1 MSEHASGSPLQALLR
16 VADHAFLSVVGYPP
30 FRPRLPSIPWSDRQA
45 PVCPFTPEA
54 ATPHF
59 VPETRFLAP
68 KKSRIYKT
76 RPTLVT
82 SWSPAI
88 LSKSSYR
95 TVNKR
100 ITKKSKIVGTNT
112 TYLSNAVND
121 YFGCNLKSLI
131 NWYRVQYAKMM
142 LDKRIYRLK
151 DIPYICGFSSKS
163 TFYVAFKR
171 CEGMTPNQYLSAHKE
186 DSETSNNND
195 NNNILK
201 PLNLKF

>member
-1 MSEHASGSPLQALLR
+1 MNVR
-16 VADHAFLSVVGYPP
+16 TVGPEGVECA
-30 FRPRLPSIPWSDRQA
+30 SIPDDLPKGRGCEVCLKILQCLNQKRVYLDRNLS
-45 PVCPFTPEA
+45 
-54 ATPHF
+54 
-59 VPETRFLAP
+59 LA
-68 KKSRIYKT
+68 KF
-76 RPTLVT
+76 
-82 SWSPAI
+82 
-88 LSKSSYR
+88 SS
-95 TVNKR
+95 
-100 ITKKSKIVGTNT
+100 IVGTNT

-171 CEGMTPNQYLSAHKE
+171 CEGMTPNQYLSTRKE
-186 DSETSNNND
+186 DSERINSND

-201 PLNLKF
+201 SLNLKF

>member
-1 MSEHASGSPLQALLR
+1 MNVR
-16 VADHAFLSVVGYPP
+16 TVG
-30 FRPRLPSIPWSDRQA
+30 PRGVERPSIPDDLPKGRGSEVCLKILQCLNQKRVYLDRNLS
-45 PVCPFTPEA
+45 
-54 ATPHF
+54 
-59 VPETRFLAP
+59 LA
-68 KKSRIYKT
+68 KF
-76 RPTLVT
+76 
-82 SWSPAI
+82 
-88 LSKSSYR
+88 SS
-95 TVNKR
+95 
-100 ITKKSKIVGTNT
+100 IVGTNT

-171 CEGMTPNQYLSAHKE
+171 CEGMTPNQYLSTRKE
-186 DSETSNNND
+186 DSERINSND

-201 PLNLKF
+201 SLNLKF

>member
-1 MSEHASGSPLQALLR
+1 MPEHASGSPLQALLR

-30 FRPRLPSIPWSDRQA
+30 FRPRLPSIPWSDRQE

-68 KKSRIYKT
+68 KKSQIYKT

-121 YFGCNLKSLI
+121 YFG
-131 NWYRVQYAKMM
+131 
-142 LDKRIYRLK
+142 YRLK

-171 CEGMTPNQYLSAHKE
+171 CEGMTPNQYLSTRKE
-186 DSETSNNND
+186 DSERINSND

-201 PLNLKF
+201 SLNLKF

>member
-1 MSEHASGSPLQALLR
+1 MSRLKMNVR
-16 VADHAFLSVVGYPP
+16 TVG
-30 FRPRLPSIPWSDRQA
+30 PRGVERPSIPDD
-45 PVCPFTPEA
+45 
-54 ATPHF
+54 
-59 VPETRFLAP
+59 
-68 KKSRIYKT
+68 
-76 RPTLVT
+76 
-82 SWSPAI
+82 
-88 LSKSSYR
+88 LSKGRGSEVCLKILQCLNQKRVYLDRNLSLAKFSS
-95 TVNKR
+95 
-100 ITKKSKIVGTNT
+100 IVGTNT

-131 NWYRVQYAKMM
+131 NWYRVQYAKIM
-142 LDKRIYRLK
+142 LNKHIYRLK

-201 PLNLKF
+201 SLNLKF